1 MENGKSPGIGGL
13 GIEFY
18 KSLYDLI
25 KTEPLQLYDSI
36 IFQNG
41 NLTSSMTKAVI
52 NLIPKN
58 NQKEHLRNWRPTA
71 LLCSDYKKIT
81 KILSNRLKTTL
92 EHIIS
97 KEQTCGIPNRS
108 TFSNLFTIGE
118 VIAESTTKKLK
129 SYIISLDQE
138 KAFNKVDREFLYKIM
153 KKLGYSEIFINFV
166 KKIYKNTLS
175 VNSNKGFLSDP
186 FALSRGVRQGCTL
199 SFLLYIINVEV
210 INLNIKMNHKIIGYP
225 IPKQKERHKLSQYA
239 DDTNFFVLTED
250 SIIEILRFLKK
261 YETATGATIDISK
274 TTIMLLAGAKI
285 YNQDKKIKNIQ
296 IKGIIK
302 ILDLFFTD
310 NLKTT
315 NTFNWNNCL
324 RNIEKQ
330 TQQLSRRHLSLRGK
344 AILLNILIL
353 SKVTFLSNVLPI
365 PNLVQQELE
374 TQIFKHIWQF
384 SKKEPIARATL
395 FLQNTKE
402 E

>member
-1 MENGKSPGIGGL
+1 
-13 GIEFY
+13 
-18 KSLYDLI
+18 
-25 KTEPLQLYDSI
+25 
-36 IFQNG
+36 
-41 NLTSSMTKAVI
+41 
-52 NLIPKN
+52 
-58 NQKEHLRNWRPTA
+58 
-71 LLCSDYKKIT
+71 
-81 KILSNRLKTTL
+81 
-92 EHIIS
+92 
-97 KEQTCGIPNRS
+97 
-108 TFSNLFTIGE
+108 
-118 VIAESTTKKLK
+118 
-129 SYIISLDQE
+129 
-138 KAFNKVDREFLYKIM
+138 
-153 KKLGYSEIFINFV
+153 
-166 KKIYKNTLS
+166 
-175 VNSNKGFLSDP
+175 
-186 FALSRGVRQGCTL
+186 
-199 SFLLYIINVEV
+199 
-210 INLNIKMNHKIIGYP
+210 MNHKIIGYP

-285 YNQDKKIKNIQ
+285 YSQDKKIKNIQ

-324 RNIEKQ
+324 QNIEKQ